1 MLANKPLGAGRHG
14 PPWRLRLRV
23 GRPLSAKP
31 FDRQEDHL
39 CRRLDVRFLSA
50 CRQFEDPIAY
60 YDPRYRRDTAPLL
73 DHLACV
79 IDHVEAHSKGGTSA
93 EGNLAVACN
102 KCNIRKNSRD
112 QQVFV
117 SANPSRPV
125 KGKYGEPRYWDGLAS
140 LFVVLSRENASR
152 LTSSE
157 RVWLK
162 ELQAYAAGAREA
174 VELPSGR
181 EARVAR
187 PPPLTA
193 AFGVPR
199 IN

>member
-1 MLANKPLGAGRHG
+1 MSKMLANKPLRPGRHG
-14 PPWRLRLRV
+14 PP
-23 GRPLSAKP
+23 
-31 FDRQEDHL
+31 
-39 CRRLDVRFLSA
+39 
-50 CRQFEDPIAY
+50 
-60 YDPRYRRDTAPLL
+60 
-73 DHLACV
+73 
-79 IDHVEAHSKGGTSA
+79 
-93 EGNLAVACN
+93 
-102 KCNIRKNSRD
+102 
-112 QQVFV
+112 
-117 SANPSRPV
+117 SRPWRQV

-140 LFVVLSRENASR
+140 MFVVLSRENASR

-162 ELQAYAAGAREA
+162 GLQADAAGAREA